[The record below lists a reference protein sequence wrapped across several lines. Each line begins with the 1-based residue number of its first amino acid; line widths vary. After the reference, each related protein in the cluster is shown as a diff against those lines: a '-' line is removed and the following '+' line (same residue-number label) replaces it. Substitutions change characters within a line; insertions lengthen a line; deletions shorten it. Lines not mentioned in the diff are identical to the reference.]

1 MKKKGKKGDIEELG
15 IFNVLLIGDN
25 AHSVSIA
32 DNIKSRFSDVF
43 NFNIVSDIDSDGKR
57 SNCWFNEFIFDMA
70 TICGGYNNIVVSR
83 KFKEWMSNGHYGKS
97 SMECLYM
104 KKLLQAMNFIIV
116 DTSEDGDHITF
127 DSEIPQYAFDVNV
140 DFGEDLFKWIGV
152 QIEHLKVK
160 LPTIRLVRSLCGKNV
175 PYLGDVFWCFSGKK
189 WSNIVSTDKMRFDVP
204 ILFDEFCSLAKGH
217 DLEYLDKTIFTRTNS
232 ALGVFFK

>member
-15 IFNVLLIGDN
+15 TFNVLLIGDN

-32 DNIKSRFSDVF
+32 DNIKARFSDVF
-43 NFNIVSDIDSDGKR
+43 NFSIVSDIDSDGKK
-57 SNCWFNEFIFDMA
+57 SNCWFNEFIFDIA

-83 KFKEWMSNGHYGKS
+83 RFNEWIADCGSPMQR
-97 SMECLYM
+97 MYM

-116 DTSEDGDHITF
+116 DVSGDAGGNVFDED
-127 DSEIPQYAFDVNV
+127 IPQYNFNV
-140 DFGEDLFKWIGV
+140 DMDFGEDLFKWIGV

-189 WSNIVSTDKMRFDVP
+189 WTNIVSTDKMRFDVP